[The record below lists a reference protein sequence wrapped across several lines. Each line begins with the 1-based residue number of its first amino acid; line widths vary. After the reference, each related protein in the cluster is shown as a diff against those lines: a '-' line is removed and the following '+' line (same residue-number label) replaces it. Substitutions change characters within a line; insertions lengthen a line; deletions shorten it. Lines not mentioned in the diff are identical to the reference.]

1 MHGGVRGALAV
12 SDRQPPTRS
21 LGAKKSAMESYTM
34 NIREAVLKDNDELQ
48 ELQAK
53 CPQGTTLVVST
64 VNTPD
69 FFARAKVYE
78 SYKVFVACE
87 GNRIIGSAACALRN
101 AIVNGKISRIGYI
114 FQAFTAP
121 DARRKGVAT
130 RLLQQREDYLRK
142 QGAVLVY
149 TLIMESNLPSMKYV
163 ENQGFNLHRTLVM
176 PALVIRKE
184 IRLSS
189 MGRIRP
195 ITSRDLATVAEL
207 LNETWQGFE
216 FYESTSAEALA
227 QFINRT
233 PAYSFDSLLVLED
246 RGEVLACLGFWDWSQ
261 VMRITVKALSLK
273 MQMIGFVLTTLR
285 ILPEFLKPG
294 DIMKQIMLTPIGFKD
309 SSHLAVLVRYL
320 NNQALLS
327 GIQQIFC
334 ICERGHM
341 LLRSMKGFIRVN
353 TAMHLYVKRLHQ
365 NISLSNKPVFIDGI
379 DI

>member
-1 MHGGVRGALAV
+1 
-12 SDRQPPTRS
+12 
-21 LGAKKSAMESYTM
+21 MESYTM
-34 NIREAVLKDNDELQ
+34 NIREAVPKDNAELQ

-64 VNTPD
+64 VNAPD

-78 SYKVFVACE
+78 SHKVFVVCE
-87 GNRIIGSAACALRN
+87 DNRIIGSAACALRDV
-101 AIVNGKISRIGYI
+101 IMNGKINRIGYV

-130 RLLQQREDYLRK
+130 WLLQQREDYLSK
-142 QGAVLVY
+142 HGAVLAY
-149 TLIMESNLPSMKYV
+149 TLIIESNLPSMKYI

-176 PALVIRKE
+176 PALIVRKE
-184 IRLSS
+184 
-189 MGRIRP
+189 MGIPSIERIRP
-195 ITSRDLATVAEL
+195 ITSKDLSTVAEL

-227 QFINRT
+227 QFIIRT

-246 RGEVLACLGFWDWSQ
+246 KGEILACLGFWDWSQ
-261 VMRITVKALSLK
+261 IMQITVKSLSLK
-273 MQMIGFVLTTLR
+273 MRMIGFVLTTTG

-309 SSHLAVLVRYL
+309 PSHLAVLVRYV

-334 ICERGHM
+334 ICEQGHKM
-341 LLRSMKGFIRVN
+341 LRSMKGFIRVN
-353 TAMHLYVKRLHQ
+353 TAMHLYVKPLHQ
-365 NISLSNKPVFIDGI
+365 NISLSDKQVFIDGT
-379 DI
+379 DL

>member
-1 MHGGVRGALAV
+1 
-12 SDRQPPTRS
+12 
-21 LGAKKSAMESYTM
+21 M
-34 NIREAVLKDNDELQ
+34 NVREAVPEDNDELQ

-69 FFARAKVYE
+69 FFARAKAYE

-87 GNRIIGSAACALRN
+87 GQRIIGSAACALRD
-101 AIVNGKISRIGYI
+101 AIVAGKINRVGYV
-114 FQAFTAP
+114 FQAFVSP
-121 DARRKGVAT
+121 DARRKGVASQ
-130 RLLQQREDYLRK
+130 LLQQREDYLSQ

-149 TLIMESNLPSMKYV
+149 TLIIEGNLPSMQHV
-163 ENQGFNLHRTLVM
+163 EKRGFNLHRTLVM
-176 PALVIRKE
+176 PALVVRKE
-184 IRLSS
+184 MNVPS

-195 ITSRDLATVAEL
+195 VTSKDLATVAEL

-216 FYESTSAEALA
+216 FHESTSAEALA

-233 PAYSFDSLLVLED
+233 PAYSSDNLLVLED
-246 RGEVLACLGFWDWSQ
+246 QGELLACLGFWDWSQ
-261 VMRITVKALSLK
+261 IMRITVKALSLK
-273 MQMIGFVLTTLR
+273 MRMIGFLLTTTR

-309 SSHLAVLVRYL
+309 PSHLAVLVRYV

-334 ICERGHM
+334 ICERDHM

-353 TAMHLYVKRLHQ
+353 TAMHLYVKLLQ
-365 NISLSNKPVFIDGI
+365 PNISLSDKPVFIDGI
-379 DI
+379 DM

>member
-1 MHGGVRGALAV
+1 V
-12 SDRQPPTRS
+12 
-21 LGAKKSAMESYTM
+21 AKKFAMESYTM
-34 NIREAVLKDNDELQ
+34 KIREAVPKDNDELQ

-53 CPQGTTLVVST
+53 CPQGTTLITST

-69 FFARAKVYE
+69 FFARAKAYE
-78 SYKVFVACE
+78 SHKVFVACE
-87 GNRIIGSAACALRN
+87 GNRVIGSAACALRD
-101 AIVNGKISRIGYI
+101 AIVNGKISRIGYV
-114 FQAFTAP
+114 FQVFTSP
-121 DARRKGVAT
+121 DARRKGVAS
-130 RLLQQREDYLRK
+130 RLLQQREDYLSK
-142 QGAVLVY
+142 QGAVLAY
-149 TLIMESNLPSMKYV
+149 TLIIEGNLPSMKYI
-163 ENQGFNLHRTLVM
+163 ESRGFNLHRTLVM

-184 IRLSS
+184 MSVPS

-195 ITSRDLATVAEL
+195 VTSKDLATVAEL

-233 PAYSFDSLLVLED
+233 PAYSSDSLLVLENQ
-246 RGEVLACLGFWDWSQ
+246 GEILACLGFWDWNQ
-261 VMRITVKALSLK
+261 IMRITLKTLSLK
-273 MQMIGFVLTTLR
+273 MRMIGFLLATTR

-309 SSHLAVLVRYL
+309 PSHLAVLVRYV

-341 LLRSMKGFIRVN
+341 MLRSMRGFIRVN
-353 TAMHLYVKRLHQ
+353 TAMHLYVKLLQQ
-365 NISLSNKPVFIDGI
+365 NISLSDKPVFIDGI
-379 DI
+379 DM

>member
-1 MHGGVRGALAV
+1 
-12 SDRQPPTRS
+12 
-21 LGAKKSAMESYTM
+21 MESYTM
-34 NIREAVLKDNDELQ
+34 NIREAVPRDNDELQ

-78 SYKVFVACE
+78 SHRVFVACE
-87 GNRIIGSAACALRN
+87 GNRIIGSAACALRD
-101 AIVNGKISRIGYI
+101 ASVNGKISRIGYV
-114 FQAFTAP
+114 FQAFTSP

-130 RLLQQREDYLRK
+130 RLLQQREDYLSK
-142 QGAVLVY
+142 QGAVLAY
-149 TLIMESNLPSMKYV
+149 TLIMEGNLPSMKYI
-163 ENQGFNLHRTLVM
+163 ESQGFNLHRTLVM
-176 PALVIRKE
+176 TALVIRKE
-184 IRLSS
+184 MGVPS

-195 ITSRDLATVAEL
+195 IAYKDLETVAEL

-216 FYESTSAEALA
+216 FYELTSAEALA

-233 PAYSFDSLLVLED
+233 PAYSFDSLFVLED
-246 RGEVLACLGFWDWSQ
+246 QGEILACLGFWDWSQ
-261 VMRITVKALSLK
+261 IMRITVEALSLK
-273 MQMIGFVLTTLR
+273 MRMIGFVLTTTG

-309 SSHLAVLVRYL
+309 PSHLAVLVRYV
-320 NNQALLS
+320 NNLALLN
-327 GIQQIFC
+327 GVQQIFC

-353 TAMHLYVKRLHQ
+353 TAMHLYVKPLHQ
-365 NISLSNKPVFIDGI
+365 NISLNDKPVFIDGT
-379 DI
+379 DM